1 MEIRFA
7 ENKDTAGILALLKQ
21 VGALHHSIRP
31 DLFREKACKYGP
43 SQLFSLMESS
53 DTPVFVAVEGE
64 KVLGYCFCQIHITEK
79 DPVLCDRECLYI
91 DDLCVLDAYQGKGIG
106 TKLLN
111 CLEKFL
117 ELQGYR
123 KVYAIIT
130 AENTVSLDFHR
141 KNGYLCTATFPNCG
155 YKFGRWLGV
164 TWMEKELPFV
174 PFSGFFPVPFPVLMQ
189 TDEKIL
195 HNLDTFSLP

>member
-1 MEIRFA
+1 MIRLATEADVPEMLAIYAPYILTTTYTFEYEVPSEEVFLGRFRA
-7 ENKDTAGILALLKQ
+7 ITAQFPWLVWEEDGRI
-21 VGALHHSIRP
+21 
-31 DLFREKACKYGP
+31 
-43 SQLFSLMESS
+43 
-53 DTPVFVAVEGE
+53 
-64 KVLGYCFCQIHITEK
+64 LGYAYGSLPFERAAYSWCAE
-79 DPVLCDRECLYI
+79 DSLY
-91 DDLCVLDAYQGKGIG
+91 LRPEARNKGIG
-106 TKLLN
+106 SKLLN

-130 AENTVSLDFHR
+130 AENSVSLDFHR

-174 PFSGFFPVPFPVLMQ
+174 PFSGIFPCSFPALMQ

>member
-1 MEIRFA
+1 MIRLATEADVPEMLAIYAPYILTTTYTFEYEVPSEEA
-7 ENKDTAGILALLKQ
+7 FLARFRGITAQFPWL
-21 VGALHHSIRP
+21 VW
-31 DLFREKACKYGP
+31 E
-43 SQLFSLMESS
+43 E
-53 DTPVFVAVEGE
+53 EG
-64 KVLGYCFCQIHITEK
+64 KILGYAYGSLPFERAAYSWCTE
-79 DPVLCDRECLYI
+79 DSLY
-91 DDLCVLDAYQGKGIG
+91 LLPEAKGRGIG
-106 TKLLN
+106 KKLLN

-117 ELQGYR
+117 ALQGYR
-123 KVYAIIT
+123 KIYAIIT

-141 KNGYLCTATFPNCG
+141 KNGYLCTATFESCG

>member
-1 MEIRFA
+1 MIRMATLADVPQILEIYRPYVENTAISFEYTVPTPDAFTKRFLGITEQFA
-7 ENKDTAGILALLKQ
+7 WLVWEEAGKI
-21 VGALHHSIRP
+21 
-31 DLFREKACKYGP
+31 
-43 SQLFSLMESS
+43 
-53 DTPVFVAVEGE
+53 
-64 KVLGYCFCQIHITEK
+64 LGYAYGSLPFERAAYAWCAE
-79 DPVLCDRECLYI
+79 DSLY
-91 DDLCVLDAYQGKGIG
+91 LRPEAKKRGIG
-106 TKLLN
+106 TKLLK

-130 AENTVSLDFHR
+130 AENSVSLDFHR
-141 KNGYLCTATFPNCG
+141 KNGYLCTATFENCG

-174 PFSGFFPVPFPVLMQ
+174 PFLGFFPISFPKIMQ

-195 HNLDTFSLP
+195 HNLDIFSLP

>member
-1 MEIRFA
+1 MIR
-7 ENKDTAGILALLKQ
+7 LALEADVPEMLAIYAPYILTTTYTFEYE
-21 VGALHHSIRP
+21 VPSEEEFLAR
-31 DLFREKACKYGP
+31 FRG
-43 SQLFSLMESS
+43 
-53 DTPVFVAVEGE
+53 
-64 KVLGYCFCQIHITEK
+64 ITEK
-79 DPVLCDRECLYI
+79 FPWLVWEEDGKILGYAYGSLPFERAAYAWCAEDSLY
-91 DDLCVLDAYQGKGIG
+91 LLPEAKGKGIG

-174 PFSGFFPVPFPVLMQ
+174 PFSGFFPMTFPALMQ

>member
-1 MEIRFA
+1 MIRLATEADVPQMLAIYAPYVLTTTYTFEYEVPTEETFLA
-7 ENKDTAGILALLKQ
+7 RFRAITAQFPWLVWEENGQI
-21 VGALHHSIRP
+21 
-31 DLFREKACKYGP
+31 
-43 SQLFSLMESS
+43 
-53 DTPVFVAVEGE
+53 
-64 KVLGYCFCQIHITEK
+64 LGYAYGSLPFERAAYAWCAE
-79 DPVLCDRECLYI
+79 DSLY
-91 DDLCVLDAYQGKGIG
+91 LRPEVKKRGIG
-106 TKLLN
+106 TKLLK

-130 AENTVSLDFHR
+130 AENSVSLDFHR
-141 KNGYLCTATFPNCG
+141 KNGYLCTATFENCG

-174 PFSGFFPVPFPVLMQ
+174 PFLGFFPISFPKLMQ

-195 HNLDTFSLP
+195 HNLDIFSLP

>member
-1 MEIRFA
+1 MIR
-7 ENKDTAGILALLKQ
+7 L
-21 VGALHHSIRP
+21 
-31 DLFREKACKYGP
+31 
-43 SQLFSLMESS
+43 
-53 DTPVFVAVEGE
+53 AVEADVPQMLAIYAPYILTTTYTFEYEVPSEEEFLARFRG
-64 KVLGYCFCQIHITEK
+64 ITEK
-79 DPVLCDRECLYI
+79 VPWLVWEEEGKILGYAYGSLPFERAAYAWCAEDSLY
-91 DDLCVLDAYQGKGIG
+91 LLPEAKSKGIG

-117 ELQGYR
+117 LLQGYR

-174 PFSGFFPVPFPVLMQ
+174 PFFGIFPVSFPVLMQ

>member
-1 MEIRFA
+1 MIRLATESDVPEMLAIYAPYILTTTYTFEYEVPTQETFLGRFRA
-7 ENKDTAGILALLKQ
+7 ITAQFPWLVWEEDGTI
-21 VGALHHSIRP
+21 
-31 DLFREKACKYGP
+31 
-43 SQLFSLMESS
+43 
-53 DTPVFVAVEGE
+53 
-64 KVLGYCFCQIHITEK
+64 LGYAYGSLPFERAAYAWCAE
-79 DPVLCDRECLYI
+79 DSLY
-91 DDLCVLDAYQGKGIG
+91 LRPEAKRRGIG
-106 TKLLN
+106 KKLLQ

-174 PFSGFFPVPFPVLMQ
+174 PFSGIFPMTFPALMQ

>member
-1 MEIRFA
+1 MIRLATEADVPQMLAIYAPYVLTTTYTFEYEVPTEETFLA
-7 ENKDTAGILALLKQ
+7 RFRAITAQFPWLVWEENGQI
-21 VGALHHSIRP
+21 
-31 DLFREKACKYGP
+31 
-43 SQLFSLMESS
+43 
-53 DTPVFVAVEGE
+53 
-64 KVLGYCFCQIHITEK
+64 LGYAYGSLPFERAAYAWCAE
-79 DPVLCDRECLYI
+79 DSLY
-91 DDLCVLDAYQGKGIG
+91 LRPEAKKRGIG
-106 TKLLN
+106 TKMLK

-130 AENTVSLDFHR
+130 AENSVSLDFHR
-141 KNGYLCTATFPNCG
+141 KNGYLCTATFENCG

-174 PFSGFFPVPFPVLMQ
+174 PFLGFFPISFPKLMQ

-195 HNLDTFSLP
+195 HNLDIFSLS

>member
-1 MEIRFA
+1 MIRLATEADVPQMLAIYAPYVLTTTYTFEYEVPTEETFLA
-7 ENKDTAGILALLKQ
+7 RFRAITAQFPWLVWEENGQI
-21 VGALHHSIRP
+21 
-31 DLFREKACKYGP
+31 
-43 SQLFSLMESS
+43 
-53 DTPVFVAVEGE
+53 
-64 KVLGYCFCQIHITEK
+64 LGYAYGSLPFERAAYAWCAE
-79 DPVLCDRECLYI
+79 DSLY
-91 DDLCVLDAYQGKGIG
+91 LRPEAKKRGIG
-106 TKLLN
+106 TKLLK

-130 AENTVSLDFHR
+130 AENSVSLDFHR
-141 KNGYLCTATFPNCG
+141 KNGYLCTATFENCG

-174 PFSGFFPVPFPVLMQ
+174 PFLGFFPISFPKLMQ

-195 HNLDTFSLP
+195 HNLDIFSLP